1 MALTRD
7 DWRAVGAEFFTT
19 LLFVFLGPGSVIASG
34 ITAPGATLTAD
45 KLLVIAAGHG
55 FAIALLVWASAH
67 ISGGH
72 INPAVTFAALITGKI
87 GVPKGIMYIIAQLVG
102 AVVGSFLLSLVI
114 PPAIQ
119 GSLGAHG
126 LGKDVTIFAGVL
138 TEIILTFAL
147 VGVVFAT
154 AMDPRGPGN
163 VAALAIGLTVLVD
176 HLVGV
181 PLTGASMNPARSFG
195 PAVIKGV
202 WGDHL
207 IYWVGPLIGAAIA
220 ALIYQYFFMKRE
232 GE

>member
-7 DWRAVGAEFFTT
+7 DWRAIGAEFFAT
-19 LLFVFLGPGSVIASG
+19 LLFVFLGPGSVVATGVASG
-34 ITAPGATLTAD
+34 AQLTAD
-45 KLLVIAAGHG
+45 KLLVIATAHG

-72 INPAVTFAALITGKI
+72 INPAVTFGALITQRI
-87 GVPKGIMYIIAQLVG
+87 SVPKGIAYIIAQLIGAAVG
-102 AVVGSFLLSLVI
+102 SLLLKAVV
-114 PPAIQ
+114 PAAMA
-119 GSLGAHG
+119 GSLGRHG
-126 LGKDVTIFAGVL
+126 LGAGVDPTAGIL
-138 TEIILTFAL
+138 AEIILTFAL

-163 VAALAIGLTVLVD
+163 VAGLAIGLTVLVD

-195 PAVIKGV
+195 PALVTGV
-202 WGDHL
+202 WDNHW

-220 ALIYQYFFMKRE
+220 ALLYQYFFMKRE